1 MVLRSPKLGTGSNM
15 GQFSVEICAL
25 PGSILNGN
33 QKIHYKPGK
42 TKMNLFRALLVLIL
56 VVLSAYTAIVIA
68 NHGINLLAVFFSDI
82 AAMAWPGQFNLD
94 FLGFLILS
102 GIWTAWRHQ
111 FSPAGLGLG
120 VLAFFGGMMFLTI
133 YLLIVSLR
141 TKGDVGALLLG
152 EARAGQR

>member
-1 MVLRSPKLGTGSNM
+1 MTEAPRQL
-15 GQFSVEICAL
+15 
-25 PGSILNGN
+25 
-33 QKIHYKPGK
+33 IHHKPGK
-42 TKMNLFRALLVLIL
+42 TKMNLFRALLVLMLI
-56 VVLSAYTAIVIA
+56 VLSAYTAIVIA
-68 NHGINLLAVFFSDI
+68 NHGINLLAVFFSDV

-94 FLGFLILS
+94 FLGFLVLS
-102 GIWTAWRHQ
+102 SIWTAWRHQ

-141 TKGDVGALLLG
+141 TKGDVRALVLG